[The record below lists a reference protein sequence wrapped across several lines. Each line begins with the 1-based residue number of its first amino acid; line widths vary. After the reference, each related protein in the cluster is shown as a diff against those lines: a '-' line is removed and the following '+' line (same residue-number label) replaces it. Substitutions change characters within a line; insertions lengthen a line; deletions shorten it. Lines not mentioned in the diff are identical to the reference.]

1 MRLLLWI
8 LLFMGACVRA
18 QVIPI
23 EPLEKCFLCSSDPS
37 LTMYWPGQD
46 AKAVIVFIPGGEG
59 YLGLKLG
66 QSEVRGQLLQ
76 TLKRLTQPELTRG
89 KLDVVL
95 LDSPGELSP
104 RQPYPSARG
113 ATDHMIRIESA
124 VRFYKAKT
132 GLPVWLMG
140 HSNGGIS
147 LSEFLKYAQKNG
159 KTELISGFIASG
171 IRDESYFN
179 APIAFPIFFIHH
191 KADGCYHTR
200 PDASYAHYERVR
212 QITTSLVHFSHVTGG
227 EAQASDPC
235 RSGFHMYNGAG
246 AEVANSI
253 DAFMSKVY
261 P

>member
-1 MRLLLWI
+1 MTL
-8 LLFMGACVRA
+8 
-18 QVIPI
+18 
-23 EPLEKCFLCSSDPS
+23 
-37 LTMYWPGQD
+37 YWPGKD
-46 AKAVIVFIPGGEG
+46 AKAVIIFIPGGEG
-59 YLGLKLG
+59 YLGLKPG
-66 QSEVRGQLLQ
+66 QTEVRGQLLQ

-113 ATDHMIRIESA
+113 SSEHLIRIESA

-147 LSEFLKYAQKNG
+147 LTEFLKYAQKNG
-159 KTELISGFIASG
+159 KMELISGFIASG

-179 APIAFPIFFIHH
+179 APVAFPMFFIHH
-191 KADGCYHTR
+191 KADGCHHTR
-200 PDASYAHYERVR
+200 PDASFTQYEKVR
-212 QITTSLVHFSHVTGG
+212 QITTSLVQFSYVNGG
-227 EAQASDPC
+227 EPQASDPC

-246 AEVANSI
+246 VEVASSI